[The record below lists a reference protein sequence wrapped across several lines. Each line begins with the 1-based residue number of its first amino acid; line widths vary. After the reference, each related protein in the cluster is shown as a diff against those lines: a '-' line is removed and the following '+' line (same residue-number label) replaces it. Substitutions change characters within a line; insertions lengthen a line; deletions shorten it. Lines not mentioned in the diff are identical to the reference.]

1 MALVGVL
8 DDKTKLAIRVLC
20 YTAAGSAALVGLSAA
35 YMLVFQLRIDVV
47 LR

>member
-20 YTAAGSAALVGLSAA
+20 YTLAGGAGAVFLAVVYALL
-35 YMLVFQLRIDVV
+35 FRWRIDVV